1 MALNGMVTKYVQLPA
16 ARFFHKTKARRAL
29 WWTIFFL
36 ISFAI
41 LATNLLSGQVALNAG
56 EVATKDIFYSGRT
69 LTFTSELK
77 TAEARTRAAQE
88 VEQIYHMDRQVLS
101 GIEGDITGIFRNI
114 VSVRKDTTLKNRD
127 GQVERLK
134 FLLPGKLPLA
144 ALYNLLDAS
153 QETLATLEGELK
165 GIVRSRMQNGVLDEK
180 LSSTQKEI
188 LSDIESLEINASYQT
203 FLKEIINSMEIRPNK
218 IYDPVATAQAVEARL
233 AEVKP
238 VQVTI
243 QSGEKIVDK
252 GSVVSLVQIETLQ
265 FLGLQ
270 RSNAPVLSFVGLFG
284 FVAIIYAV
292 MILFLRGYRQ
302 AFSDQE
308 ANIILLGLLI
318 NVTLLIARIITA
330 INISDRPEY
339 AAQLGFLIPVSACS
353 MLAVV
358 LMDNKMAVF
367 ITVICGLFI
376 GVITNG
382 QMAATIVAIIG
393 GLVSIYTVS
402 HLNQRAQLVRASLY
416 IAMVNMVTIFAVGL
430 MWNQP
435 MPVISLGVMM
445 GLANGIFASVLT
457 IGTLPFFE
465 SAFGVTTSVKLLELS
480 NPNHP
485 LLKRLM
491 MEAPGTYNHSILVG
505 NLGEAASEAIGA
517 DSLLVRVASYYHD
530 IGKVKRPFYFIEN
543 QMGGENP
550 HDKIAP
556 TLSTLIITSHVKDG
570 VELAREHH
578 FPRAL
583 VDIIEQHHGTSL
595 VSYFHHKAKEGEK
608 PEAVLESDFRYQTP
622 KPQNRETAIIM
633 LADSIQAA
641 MHVLERPTKGVLESR
656 VREIIKQ
663 KLMDGQLEECD
674 LTFRDL
680 EIIAQAFVRALSSM
694 FHNRIEYPDQVDKEM
709 ERSRSKNGNSNKESA
724 GQDSANTDDG
734 DAAGKGGDS
743 SGVA

>member
-1 MALNGMVTKYVQLPA
+1 MKSMVTKFVQKPA
-16 ARFFHKTKARRAL
+16 ARLLHTTTARRAL
-29 WWTIFFL
+29 WWIVFTLLSFTIM
-36 ISFAI
+36 
-41 LATNLLSGQVALNAG
+41 ATNLLSDQVALKAG
-56 EVATKDIFYSGRT
+56 EVAPKDIFYSGRT
-69 LTFTSELK
+69 MTFTSELK
-77 TAEARTRAAQE
+77 TSEARTRAAQE
-88 VEQIYHMDRQVLS
+88 VDQIYHLDRQVLS
-101 GIEGDITGIFRNI
+101 GLEGDVTRIFQNI
-114 VSVRKDTTLKNRD
+114 DAVRQDPSLKTRD
-127 GQVERLK
+127 ERVEKLQ

-144 ALYNLLDAS
+144 TLYNLVDAS
-153 QETLATLEGELK
+153 LETLATLEAELK
-165 GIVRSRMQNGVLDEK
+165 GILRSRMQNGVTEPQLVG
-180 LSSTQKEI
+180 TQKEMI
-188 LSDIESLEINASYQT
+188 SDIAALSIHPSYQT
-203 FLKEIINSMEIRPNK
+203 FLKEIVNTLEIRANK
-218 IYDPVATAQAVEARL
+218 VYDPVATAAAVENRL

-243 QSGEKIVDK
+243 QSGEKIVEK
-252 GSVVSLVQIETLQ
+252 GSIVSAGQIEALQ

-270 RSNAPVLSFVGLFG
+270 RSNTPFLSFVGLFI
-284 FVAIIYAV
+284 FVAIIYGV
-292 MILFLRGYRQ
+292 TVLFLRIYRRLY
-302 AFSDQE
+302 ADQE
-308 ANIILLGLLI
+308 ANIILIGILI
-318 NVTLLIARIITA
+318 NATLLAARFITA

-339 AAQLGFLIPVSACS
+339 ADQLGYLIPVAACS

-358 LMDNKMAVF
+358 LMDTKMALY
-367 ITVICGLFI
+367 ITLVSSLFI
-376 GVITNG
+376 GVLTNG
-382 QMAATIVAIIG
+382 QMAVTLVAAIS
-393 GLVSIYTVS
+393 GLVSIYAVS
-402 HLNQRAQLVRASLY
+402 HLNQRTQLVRASLY
-416 IAMVNMVTIFAVGL
+416 VSTVNLATIFALGL

-435 MPVISLGVMM
+435 MPVISLGLMM
-445 GLANGIFASVLT
+445 GFLNGILASVLT

-465 SAFGVTTSVKLLELS
+465 SGFGVTTSVKLLELS

-543 QMGGENP
+543 QMPGENP

-570 VELAREHH
+570 VELAREHR
-578 FPRAL
+578 FPKAL

-595 VSYFHHKAKEGEK
+595 VSYFHHKAREGEK

-622 KPQNRETAIIM
+622 KPQNREAAIIM

-641 MHVLERPTKGVLESR
+641 MHVLVRPTKGVLESR

-680 EIIAQAFVRALSSM
+680 EIIAQAFVRVLGSM

-709 ERSRSKNGNSNKESA
+709 ERSRVKNGNSHKEPA
-724 GQDSANTDDG
+724 GQDPGNSDDG
-734 DAAGKGGDS
+734 AAAGKSDGS